1 MLNIVT
7 QNIIKSII
15 KSDIDNNKDLE
26 VIEAIEEEKD
36 IQTINIYTNN
46 SKLYFITSSY

>member
-1 MLNIVT
+1 VLNIAT

-15 KSDIDNNKDLE
+15 KSDINNNKDLK
-26 VIEAIEEEKD
+26 AIKAIKEKEN